1 MNWLDLIILCLAG
14 IGLVKGLFDG
24 CIKQVVSL
32 IGLYIAACS
41 ASGVADRVEKY
52 VAKLNFLPDYGVD
65 MVSWLI
71 GFMFIIGLFI
81 LIGNALNKFLGATP
95 LGVINHLFGGIIGV
109 LIMSIFTSLLLNVVG
124 YLDQKS
130 LLIPRTVQAESKL
143 YIPVK
148 EILPAIFP
156 SDLFGLNE

>member
-41 ASGVADRVEKY
+41 ASGVADKVEKY
-52 VAKLNFLPDYGVD
+52 IAKLNFLPDYGVD
-65 MVSWLI
+65 MVSWLV

-95 LGVINHLFGGIIGV
+95 LGVVNHLFGGIIGIF
-109 LIMSIFTSLLLNVVG
+109 IMCMFTSLLLNVVG
-124 YLDQKS
+124 FLDQKS
-130 LLIPRTVQAESKL
+130 LLIPRKVQTESKL
-143 YIPVK
+143 YLPVK
-148 EILPAIFP
+148 EILPAILP
-156 SDLFGLNE
+156 SRLFGMNE